1 MKTIRWIVL
10 ALVFV
15 LSGVLMVLNLQ
26 PYLEI
31 SRKLL
36 DIITTVP
43 LINFLAIL
51 PIIGGLIG
59 LVSRII
65 ADIFGIALWG
75 IIQLVEV
82 LPQWMKGDL
91 NILNS
96 LIRGIGA
103 IAPHAV
109 KSTDSEAVAE
119 LKEEYNKAP
128 KKWLKRASTL
138 AIIAYCVDFMLC
150 ALRFPPYRGGFGAFW
165 EDVQIGVSSIDN
177 VDWGNLGSMLA
188 TMFGFEL
195 TLLFACWMAQ
205 GIIYFSAR
213 KPQGQTYYEAPP
225 ADSEEPRKGVRRRV
239 RA

>member
-10 ALVFV
+10 VLVFV

-43 LINFLAIL
+43 LLGFLSIL
-51 PIIGGLIG
+51 PVVGGLIS

-65 ADIFGIALWG
+65 ADVFGVALWG
-75 IIQLVEV
+75 IIQLVEI
-82 LPQWMKGDL
+82 LPQWMRGDL
-91 NILNS
+91 TVLNS
-96 LIRGIGA
+96 LIRGIEA

-109 KSTDSEAVAE
+109 KSGDSETVAE
-119 LKEEYNKAP
+119 LKEEYNRAP
-128 KKWLKRASTL
+128 RKWLKRAGTL
-138 AIIAYCVDFMLC
+138 AIIAYCVDFLLC
-150 ALRFPPYRGGFGAFW
+150 ALRFPPYRGGFTAFW
-165 EDVQIGVSSIDN
+165 EDIQIGVSSLDS

-205 GIIYFSAR
+205 GLTYFSRR
-213 KPQGQTYYEAPP
+213 KQDGEPYYEAPP
-225 ADSEEPRKGVRRRV
+225 ADSDEPRRGVRRRV